1 MRHLTIQLLRTTA
14 RLLVTRFI
22 PLSTQWMK
30 EMRTWG
36 WSEITSYFFWFGVNQ
51 VHCFG
56 LKPGAW
62 WECLMCNVP
71 TKITDLRGRLK
82 FQQGGSS
89 WAWYYV
95 LIVVGPRLIP
105 CIRGLLDSAI
115 ALNRRRPSPIPRRAE
130 HHSVNSSEIVK
141 FLLKTN
147 DGRGERP
154 VSAILSATYVSAKT
168 RECKG
173 SI

>member
-71 TKITDLRGRLK
+71 TKITDLKGRLK

-89 WAWYYV
+89 WVWYYV

-130 HHSVNSSEIVK
+130 HHFVNSSEIVK

-154 VSAILSATYVSAKT
+154 VSAILSATYVSAET
-168 RECKG
+168 WECKG